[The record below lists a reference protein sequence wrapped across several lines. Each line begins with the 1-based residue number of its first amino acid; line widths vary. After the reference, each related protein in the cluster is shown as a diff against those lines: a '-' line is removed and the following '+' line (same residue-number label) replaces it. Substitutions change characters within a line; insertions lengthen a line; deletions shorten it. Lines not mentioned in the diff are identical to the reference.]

1 MANYNE
7 LKASI
12 EQQIRSN
19 GNQEIT
25 GAVLQ
30 AAMLNM
36 VDVLGE
42 NTAWGGI
49 ISPTSTHAELNTNTL
64 YLASEAGTYA
74 NFGGVTVEKDEIAAI
89 YYDGASFTKQTVMKV
104 GQVLANLIGSSQEVL
119 NMLAELAEYLAQDP
133 NLATSLA
140 TALANKVNKTGDSM
154 SGYLKA
160 PGFEGTLFGGVYAVY
175 NKNDM
180 TRSRQITYAQVP
192 ADQCGNLP
200 HGNNANAIIQIS
212 TLDGNFG
219 YQIGFTTLGIF
230 WRRVTDEEFSDDV
243 EWNTLVQ

>member
-42 NTAWGGI
+42 NTAWGGVVA
-49 ISPTSTHAELNTNTL
+49 PTSTHAELNTNTL

-74 NFGGVTVEKDEIAAI
+74 NFGGVSVEKDEIAAI
-89 YYDGASFTKQTVMKV
+89 YYNGSLFKKQTVMKV
-104 GQVLANLIGSSQEVL
+104 GQVFANLVGTSQEVL

-133 NLATSLA
+133 NMATSIA
-140 TALANKVNKTGDSM
+140 NALSQKVNRTGDTM
-154 SGYLKA
+154 SGYLAGK
-160 PGFEGTLFGGVYAVY
+160 GYIGTLFGGVYAQY
-175 NKNDM
+175 SKNDM
-180 TRSRQITYAQVP
+180 VRDMQITYAQVP
-192 ADQCGNLP
+192 ASECGSLP
-200 HGNNANAIIQIS
+200 HGNNANAIICIS
-212 TLDGNFG
+212 LLNARYA
-219 YQIGFTTLGIF
+219 YQIGFTSLGIY
-230 WRRVTDEEFSDDV
+230 WRRVMDGEFDDSK
-243 EWNTLVQ
+243 EWKVLAL

>member
-1 MANYNE
+1 MIMANYNE

-42 NTAWGGI
+42 NAAWGGVI
-49 ISPTSTHAELNTNTL
+49 TPTSTHADLNINTL
-64 YLASEAGTYA
+64 YLASESGTYA

-89 YYDGASFTKQTVMKV
+89 YYNGVLFNKQVVMKV

-140 TALANKVNKTGDSM
+140 TALANKADRSSTMQGYGIINGFIVRGNGASGDNSADADDYYAA
-154 SGYLKA
+154 GATQCVGNVANTPA
-160 PGFEGTLFGGVYAVY
+160 PYGTLIVLPGAGNYVPQLFIASRSGGFWY
-175 NKNDM
+175 
-180 TRSRQITYAQVP
+180 RSRNDY
-192 ADQCGNLP
+192 GWGEW
-200 HGNNANAIIQIS
+200 HKIS
-212 TLDGNFG
+212 
-219 YQIGFTTLGIF
+219 Q
-230 WRRVTDEEFSDDV
+230 E
-243 EWNTLVQ
+243 